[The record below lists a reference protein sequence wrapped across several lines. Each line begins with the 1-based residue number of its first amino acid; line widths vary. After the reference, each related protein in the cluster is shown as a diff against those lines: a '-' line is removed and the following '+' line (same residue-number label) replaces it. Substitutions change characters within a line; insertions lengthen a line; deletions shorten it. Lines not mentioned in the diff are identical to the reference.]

1 MLLWTFL
8 YKSPGDISLEY
19 IPRSGVASPFVCNAK
34 LPSKVFLPVWE
45 RGLGLQVLTNTC
57 IRLLV
62 ALAQLSS
69 DFSSGFSSSPSSKCI
84 GQAPA
89 NMCWAL
95 IGWLP
100 TRHLLPRDTVWSR
113 EHQGTCT
120 FRQTKYPLA
129 FHRQASLKDFP
140 NHYNGMRK
148 DCIMIPIYR
157 WRN

>member
-1 MLLWTFL
+1 MRYAQLWLTHFNSYLVFIAFFYMNTSHLGNLGFYFFSYNQCCYELFCTNLLGTCIN
-8 YKSPGDISLEY
+8 ISLEY

-95 IGWLP
+95 IG
-100 TRHLLPRDTVWSR
+100 
-113 EHQGTCT
+113 
-120 FRQTKYPLA
+120 
-129 FHRQASLKDFP
+129 
-140 NHYNGMRK
+140 
-148 DCIMIPIYR
+148 
-157 WRN
+157 